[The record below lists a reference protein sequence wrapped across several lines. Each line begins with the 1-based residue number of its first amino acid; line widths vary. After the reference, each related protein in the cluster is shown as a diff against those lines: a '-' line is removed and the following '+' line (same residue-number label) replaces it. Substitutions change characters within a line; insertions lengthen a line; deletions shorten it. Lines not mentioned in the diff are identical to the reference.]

1 MRVIRVKQLKSIC
14 AILLSLTLIISG
26 LNIENLAYT
35 VNAKQEDTSIK
46 KNELVITEAQK
57 KEAKEEDEKL
67 KKHIEK
73 TEKSKADNKKRT
85 VVKELKKLRTSDS
98 STYLLSDGSRKLEIY
113 GTDKYF
119 KKNGEYVPYDTNLK
133 KITKEDVSELTG
145 KHTNIHL

>member
-1 MRVIRVKQLKSIC
+1 M
-14 AILLSLTLIISG
+14 
-26 LNIENLAYT
+26 
-35 VNAKQEDTSIK
+35 
-46 KNELVITEAQK
+46 ITEAQK

-67 KKHIEK
+67 KKHIEN